1 MYVILPPKWH
11 QLPFTLEFYFTRTSC
26 WLVQAYT
33 SITVYGWGELF
44 SVNVDKHC
52 SFTKQHAAYLI
63 RCLWFQNTARIF
75 AHIFWTLIS
84 YGKKVL
90 WCRSQDSISFSSKR
104 STWTTIMLMQKFR
117 RSLRDEGQTSLTM
130 GNLLTISVTRLG
142 NLLQFGRLLKLIGNY
157 PNKTE
162 WASEASSLRFER
174 GRKNGV

>member
-75 AHIFWTLIS
+75 AHIFEPS
-84 YGKKVL
+84 SVMAKEFYGVGPRT
-90 WCRSQDSISFSSKR
+90 RSRSRLNARRGRPLCSCKSSG
-104 STWTTIMLMQKFR
+104 
-117 RSLRDEGQTSLTM
+117 E
-130 GNLLTISVTRLG
+130 
-142 NLLQFGRLLKLIGNY
+142 
-157 PNKTE
+157 
-162 WASEASSLRFER
+162 ASETRAKPPSRWVICWQSVWPDWAIYYNLGDFW
-174 GRKNGV
+174 N